1 MMAETVVRRGE
12 VGDIEPA
19 FAVWWAAETARR
31 GGPPPRVSEERVRGY
46 ARRARASLFVAEG
59 GQAGGV
65 VGMALLTPATSRPDD
80 ISVLQMVFVSLK
92 RWSEGVGG
100 RLHRLRHTVWH
111 TVRAAWFDPKMTD
124 RRRYVSTK
132 STELRFK
139 VLLTEGDARARFY
152 REGFD
157 GFATPS
163 PSRPR

>member
-1 MMAETVVRRGE
+1 MAEVVVRRGGAE
-12 VGDIEPA
+12 DIEPA
-19 FAVWWAAETARR
+19 FAVWRAAETARR

-46 ARRARASLFVAEG
+46 ARRARASLLVAEG
-59 GQAGGV
+59 GAGGL

-111 TVRAAWFDPKMTD
+111 TVRAAWFDPRMTD

-139 VLLTEGDARARFY
+139 ALLTEGDARARFY